1 MKENQS
7 EDIELQDIAL
17 EVKDAQTIIKEDI
30 EYSLLSSKIEI
41 NDFIS
46 SEESDIIKADI
57 ELLKEMGYD
66 QKLINKVY
74 IIISPPNIET
84 AIDLMTPINGI
95 YQHDFYENIYQSK
108 NKNSCFICNK
118 PRNCHMNSTPGNSEE
133 VFDNIIN
140 ENNNNENIIIK
151 ESSKKNL
158 CKVCYEEVIKD
169 EHLFNSLPCGHLCCN
184 QCWLNYLKTKI
195 SESKVERIKC
205 VEYKCNQILPEE
217 FILKHI
223 KEDKKLLIQ
232 YEKFKLRAEI
242 LKDPNKRQCP
252 SPNCDKYLQKSE
264 NKYVRCENGHKYCF
278 ECLRP
283 WHGKDSCDDSLEKDF
298 INWKKNK
305 NIKRCPRCKIYTKK
319 MKDVII

>member
-133 VFDNIIN
+133 IFDNMII
-140 ENNNNENIIIK
+140 
-151 ESSKKNL
+151 
-158 CKVCYEEVIKD
+158 
-169 EHLFNSLPCGHLCCN
+169 
-184 QCWLNYLKTKI
+184 
-195 SESKVERIKC
+195 
-205 VEYKCNQILPEE
+205 
-217 FILKHI
+217 
-223 KEDKKLLIQ
+223 
-232 YEKFKLRAEI
+232 
-242 LKDPNKRQCP
+242 
-252 SPNCDKYLQKSE
+252 
-264 NKYVRCENGHKYCF
+264 
-278 ECLRP
+278 
-283 WHGKDSCDDSLEKDF
+283 
-298 INWKKNK
+298 
-305 NIKRCPRCKIYTKK
+305 
-319 MKDVII
+319 

>member
-108 NKNSCFICNK
+108 NKN
-118 PRNCHMNSTPGNSEE
+118 
-133 VFDNIIN
+133 
-140 ENNNNENIIIK
+140 
-151 ESSKKNL
+151 
-158 CKVCYEEVIKD
+158 
-169 EHLFNSLPCGHLCCN
+169 
-184 QCWLNYLKTKI
+184 
-195 SESKVERIKC
+195 
-205 VEYKCNQILPEE
+205 
-217 FILKHI
+217 
-223 KEDKKLLIQ
+223 
-232 YEKFKLRAEI
+232 
-242 LKDPNKRQCP
+242 
-252 SPNCDKYLQKSE
+252 
-264 NKYVRCENGHKYCF
+264 
-278 ECLRP
+278 
-283 WHGKDSCDDSLEKDF
+283 
-298 INWKKNK
+298 
-305 NIKRCPRCKIYTKK
+305 
-319 MKDVII
+319 